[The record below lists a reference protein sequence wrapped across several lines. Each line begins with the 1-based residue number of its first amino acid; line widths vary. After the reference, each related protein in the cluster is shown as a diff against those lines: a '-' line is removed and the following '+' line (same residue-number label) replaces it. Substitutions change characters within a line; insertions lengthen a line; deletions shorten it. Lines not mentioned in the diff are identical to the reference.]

1 MNVLLFTVDA
11 SLLILK
17 VINWHVVLLSKSS
30 KNYVLINTSKILRT
44 WFVHSSRTD
53 NLVTEYSI
61 ILSLDVIF
69 V

>member
-1 MNVLLFTVDA
+1 MNVPLFTVDA